1 MPTVTVAGTINAVD
15 ANNSGLYPLRTVPF
29 GEYTITG
36 LTAGSTQIVA
46 SANAS
51 TLDPYLQ
58 VFKKSGTT
66 LTLVADNYDS
76 SPTNK
81 NSLVQFAAEAGT
93 QYVVRIA
100 RSSADAGGFNL
111 QVTNDA
117 SAVIAGP
124 TAAGTADLSVGDITS
139 QSFAFPSFP
148 TTAELA
154 SPNGVP
160 SGPSTGRDD
169 LSGLPLF
176 YLSDDA
182 DNTNLGVR
190 VETKGFFVVGLNG
203 NDTITGSS
211 ENDFFNGNRGNDVLL
226 GGDGIDQ
233 IRGGKDSDS
242 IDGGAGNEIILNGN
256 DGNDLV
262 RGGEGNDTVNGGR
275 NSDLLFGDN
284 GDDQLSGD
292 FGQDILTGGAG
303 ADSFVLRADRDTT
316 AGLSNTAT
324 SANSADIV
332 ADFVLGTDK
341 IRLNTSDSLTLE
353 KLSFEFVAINVSTE
367 ITGALTTGV
376 KTGTAIKVNDPTSAV
391 NGQYLGVVL
400 GVLPGAL
407 NQSANFT
414 VG

>member
-124 TAAGTADLSVGDITS
+124 TAAGTAERSEPAHEKPPYPAPWIAMEDRPAVGRRSRKPPERQRAPIATVARGSGRRGGHAPPSVGWEDA
-139 QSFAFPSFP
+139 FA
-148 TTAELA
+148 
-154 SPNGVP
+154 
-160 SGPSTGRDD
+160 
-169 LSGLPLF
+169 
-176 YLSDDA
+176 
-182 DNTNLGVR
+182 
-190 VETKGFFVVGLNG
+190 
-203 NDTITGSS
+203 
-211 ENDFFNGNRGNDVLL
+211 
-226 GGDGIDQ
+226 
-233 IRGGKDSDS
+233 
-242 IDGGAGNEIILNGN
+242 
-256 DGNDLV
+256 
-262 RGGEGNDTVNGGR
+262 
-275 NSDLLFGDN
+275 
-284 GDDQLSGD
+284 
-292 FGQDILTGGAG
+292 
-303 ADSFVLRADRDTT
+303 
-316 AGLSNTAT
+316 
-324 SANSADIV
+324 
-332 ADFVLGTDK
+332 
-341 IRLNTSDSLTLE
+341 
-353 KLSFEFVAINVSTE
+353 
-367 ITGALTTGV
+367 
-376 KTGTAIKVNDPTSAV
+376 
-391 NGQYLGVVL
+391 
-400 GVLPGAL
+400 
-407 NQSANFT
+407 
-414 VG
+414 